1 MSTLYFAD
9 EQCVQPTHTSTF
21 YRRHNYEH
29 TLLRKLCAWLRAW
42 FGKLFR
48 IEVKPHPPVRLQFPC
63 LEPEILALYVMLRV
77 MRTLRA
83 SHLDCESFHS
93 GGVARRD

>member
-9 EQCVQPTHTSTF
+9 GVCNQHTHT
-21 YRRHNYEH
+21 EA
-29 TLLRKLCAWLRAW
+29 LGLLRAW
-42 FGKLFR
+42 FGKFFR
-48 IEVKPHPPVRLQFPC
+48 IEVKPHPPVRLQFRC
-63 LEPEILALYVMLRV
+63 LEPKILAPYVMLSV

-93 GGVARRD
+93 GGLARRD